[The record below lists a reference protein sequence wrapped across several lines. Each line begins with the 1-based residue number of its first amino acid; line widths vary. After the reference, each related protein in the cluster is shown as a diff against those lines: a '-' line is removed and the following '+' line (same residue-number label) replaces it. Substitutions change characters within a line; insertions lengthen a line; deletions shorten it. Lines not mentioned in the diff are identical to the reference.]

1 MQLQTIGE
9 AKTISD
15 GSFMIV
21 EDNINGVLSS
31 RLPMFL
37 IKYSLSLVIYLFIY
51 FKFVLYFG
59 CATEFE

>member
-37 IKYSLSLVIYLFIY
+37 IKYSSSLVIYLLIY